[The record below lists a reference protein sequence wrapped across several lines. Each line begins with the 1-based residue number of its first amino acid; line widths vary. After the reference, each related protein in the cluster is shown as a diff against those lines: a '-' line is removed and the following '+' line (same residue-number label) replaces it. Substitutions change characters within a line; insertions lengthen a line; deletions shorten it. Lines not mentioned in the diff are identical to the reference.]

1 MDYEAFFFKPFF
13 SAVRSLYVSS
23 ITKTLKIF
31 PFGDTLLR
39 DLAVYQPDQTATH
52 SIDTIIS
59 LAKRFPQLGLDDFDS
74 LDQLREEFLDFF
86 LFPMDLPTPSDSLA
100 ADGTTKPRS
109 GSFWWKVGQLKR
121 IDGTPTF

>member
-1 MDYEAFFFKPFF
+1 MDFEALFLKPFF

-74 LDQLREEFLDFF
+74 LDQLR
-86 LFPMDLPTPSDSLA
+86 
-100 ADGTTKPRS
+100 
-109 GSFWWKVGQLKR
+109 
-121 IDGTPTF
+121 